1 MVNQSPLF
9 YLEGFIYFLSKR
21 WLALRFLNHQQS
33 DSSVWKGR
41 FTFWTY
47 NHHPFRNG
55 LKRKMSSEPKL
66 QGITEPSR
74 SSSGAVG
81 VIRLWSRCFPESILQ
96 VTAESTSSKEAEVL
110 LKRTKGVTMA
120 FWKCFF
126 WRIFVWKSQMLLPT
140 FTKPKLHT
148 CNDKYAISVCFF
160 FFDLTHVLKS
170 PFWWD
175 VMFTICCWQVKEI
188 RASGKPHYAHHYFLG
203 MNVNIHAGCIYIYI
217 HIFFLWT
224 YIPPQDPN
232 ITIQHH
238 KLSFFLNENLLSIP
252 KTSPALSL
260 ISCVCRGGNPGQG
273 KSWSTTEVWSWTGG
287 ATWAMKGQGSLVFE
301 GICWGWNYTTHLY
314 GGL

>member
-1 MVNQSPLF
+1 MKTVFDLSEFLANQPADMVNQSPLF

-47 NHHPFRNG
+47 NHHPFRNA

-126 WRIFVWKSQMLLPT
+126 WRIFVWKSQMLQSVWYILC
-140 FTKPKLHT
+140 LHLQ
-148 CNDKYAISVCFF
+148 NQNY
-160 FFDLTHVLKS
+160 THVTINMPYRCVS
-170 PFWWD
+170 FFWFD
-175 VMFTICCWQVKEI
+175 PCVEITILVG
-188 RASGKPHYAHHYFLG
+188 RYVYNLLLASQRNPSFWETTLCSSLLFRYECKYTCRMY
-203 MNVNIHAGCIYIYI
+203 IYIYTFFFYE
-217 HIFFLWT
+217 HIYLHK
-224 YIPPQDPN
+224 
-232 ITIQHH
+232 IQ
-238 KLSFFLNENLLSIP
+238 
-252 KTSPALSL
+252 T
-260 ISCVCRGGNPGQG
+260 
-273 KSWSTTEVWSWTGG
+273 
-287 ATWAMKGQGSLVFE
+287 
-301 GICWGWNYTTHLY
+301 
-314 GGL
+314 